1 MIDLPKTIAE
11 KILSEKGHRDA
22 TAGDIV
28 IADVDLL
35 MAQDGTAPLSIQ
47 AFRDMGGRKVW
58 DAAKVALVLDHNAPS
73 PSEGVSRLHA
83 SIREFA
89 AEQGVHLY
97 DVGCGICHQLMPEQG
112 HVRPGDL
119 AVGADSHTCTYG
131 ALNAFATGVGSTDAA
146 AVMRTGRLWFKVP
159 RSGKVEANGSF
170 PDGVYAK
177 DLALEVVGR
186 VGASGANYMSV
197 EFDGDAIEGIS
208 VDARM
213 TICNMGV
220 EMGAKTA
227 VMRFDAKTA
236 RYLGGGKFAPV
247 VPDPDA
253 HYEWTEKV
261 DVGSLEPR
269 ASKPHRV
276 DDVVPVKEVA
286 GTPINQAFIGT
297 CTNGRLEDLE
307 VAAMILRGGK
317 VHKGIRLIVA
327 PASREILKKAIDRG
341 IFQALL
347 DAGAVPV
354 TPGCGPCVGTH
365 DGIPG
370 DGDVVI
376 STANRNFKGR
386 MGNSLASIFLASPA
400 TVAASA
406 LEGRITDPREHL

>member
-1 MIDLPKTIAE
+1 VIDLPKTIAE

-146 AVMRTGRLWFKVP
+146 AVMRTGRLWFRVP

-197 EFDGDAIEGIS
+197 EFDGDAIERIS

-236 RYLGGGKFAPV
+236 RYLGGGRLAPV

-253 HYEWTEKV
+253 HYEWIEKV
-261 DVGSLEPR
+261 DVSSLEPR
-269 ASKPHRV
+269 ASRPHRV

-307 VAAMILRGGK
+307 VAAKILRGGK

-341 IFQALL
+341 IFQSLL